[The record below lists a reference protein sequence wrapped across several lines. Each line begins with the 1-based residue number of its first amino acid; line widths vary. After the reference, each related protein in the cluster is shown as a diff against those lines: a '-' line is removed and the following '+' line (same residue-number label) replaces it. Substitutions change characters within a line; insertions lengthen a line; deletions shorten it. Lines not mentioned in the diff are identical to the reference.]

1 MRTEDLIAAMAADTT
16 PRQQV
21 GAQVMRWFLPALAL
35 AGLGVLAILGFRAD
49 LAAAMAAPVTA
60 MKWLMPLAV
69 ALAAGFAA
77 LRRSHP
83 AQASGW
89 LVWPVAIVGLVALV
103 WLGATLAAMPAPQ
116 WWAAARGDTARFCLI
131 AVPVIAVLPLAAL
144 IAALRAGASTAPMR
158 SGAMAGLAAG
168 SGAAALYAL
177 HCVED
182 NPLFFLC
189 WYTLGILVAT
199 AAGAL
204 AGRIWLRW

>member
-21 GAQVMRWFLPALAL
+21 GARVARWFLPALAL

-49 LAAAMAAPVTA
+49 LAAAMSAPVTA
-60 MKWLMPLAV
+60 MKWLMPLV
-69 ALAAGFAA
+69 VSLAAGFAV

-89 LVWPVAIVGLVALV
+89 LVWPLAAVGVVALV
-103 WLGATLAAMPAPQ
+103 WLSASLVTMPAADRWP
-116 WWAAARGDTARFCLI
+116 AVRGETAIFCLI
-131 AVPVIAVLPLAAL
+131 AVPVIAVLPLAAR

-158 SGAMAGLAAG
+158 SGALAGLAAG
-168 SGAAALYAL
+168 SGAAAIYAL
-177 HCVED
+177 HCIED
-182 NPLFFLC
+182 SPLFFLS
-189 WYTLGILVAT
+189 WYSTGILVVT

-204 AGRIWLRW
+204 AGRRWLHW

>member
-16 PRQQV
+16 ARQQV

-77 LRRSHP
+77 LRRSRP

-103 WLGATLAAMPAPQ
+103 WLGA
-116 WWAAARGDTARFCLI
+116 RFCLI
-131 AVPVIAVLPLAAL
+131 AVPVIAMLPLAAL

-158 SGAMAGLAAG
+158 SGALAGLAAG

-189 WYTLGILVAT
+189 WYTLGILVVT